1 MSDYRLTEE
10 GRKYLAIGLP
20 EMRLAK
26 IFSEG
31 PVSFQDAQKNVEGF
45 GIAIQWAKAKGMVEV
60 REGKIFPAGAG
71 KFPEMEILRKVADG
85 RPLSDDEARVLVE
98 RKLAEKVSHE
108 VEALEKRVR
117 GGYIVQITPEM
128 IKTGVW
134 KQAKGF
140 APYDKSIRQQ
150 PRAMFQGKLHPYRQ
164 LINSLR
170 DKMVGMGFEEA
181 RGPYVESEF
190 WNFDALFMPQDHP
203 GRGTHDALSVKSDS
217 DSKILDQGLWDR
229 VKATHE
235 FGWTT
240 GSRGWGKWRAEV
252 ARKLVMKSQ
261 NTAVSA
267 REMASRRS
275 EGAPYKVFAI
285 DRVFRHDVV
294 DAKHLTDFDQC
305 EGIIVG
311 ENLNFRHL
319 LGYLREIGKMFG
331 AEDVRFKPSYFPFTE
346 PSLEIYAN
354 IPGLGWV
361 ESGGAGIMRPEVTA
375 PLGVELPVLAF
386 GMGVGRL
393 AMIRM
398 GSSDIRDIYSENV
411 QWLRDK
417 SMVE

>member
-1 MSDYRLTEE
+1 VSDYRLTEE
-10 GRKYLAIGLP
+10 GRKYLAVGLP

-26 IFSEG
+26 ILRDG
-31 PVSFQDAQKNVEGF
+31 PIALQDAQKEVSEF
-45 GIAIQWAKAKGMVEV
+45 GIAIKWAKDKGIAEM
-60 REGKIFPAGAG
+60 RDGKIFLVGEG
-71 KFPEMEILRKVADG
+71 SFPEMDALRKVAGD
-85 RPLSDDEARVLVE
+85 RQISDEEAGMLLG
-98 RKLAEKVSHE
+98 RKLVEKVSRE
-108 VEALEKRVR
+108 VEALEKQVK

-134 KQAKGF
+134 RQAKGF
-140 APYDKSIRQQ
+140 APYDKALRQQ
-150 PRAMFQGKLHPYRQ
+150 PRTIFQGKLHPYRQ
-164 LINSLR
+164 LINELR
-170 DKMVGMGFEEA
+170 EKMVGMGFREA

-203 GRGTHDALSVKSDS
+203 GRGTHDALSVKSDA
-217 DSKILDQGLWDR
+217 DSKILDRGLWDR

-267 REMASRRS
+267 REMAKRKS
-275 EGAPYKVFAI
+275 EGAPYKIFAI

-311 ENLNFRHL
+311 EGLNFRHL
-319 LGYLREIGKMFG
+319 LGYLGEIGRMFG
-331 AEDVRFKPSYFPFTE
+331 AQDVRFKPSYFPFTE

-393 AMIRM
+393 AMIKM

-411 QWLRDK
+411 QWLREK
-417 SMVE
+417 SMV